1 MKALVET
8 THISLKNIL
17 YATDF
22 SETAEAALPYVSAI
36 ATKYASKVF
45 AVYVKPPDSYSMV
58 PPEGWL
64 AYSQSSEGQ
73 ITKEAA
79 SLDERLGGIPHE
91 ILIGEGDTW
100 TLVSKVV
107 REHDIDLLVMGT
119 HGRTGI
125 EKLMLGSVAEMIF
138 RQATCPVLTVGP
150 QASEHSNLH
159 VGLRKLLYAT
169 DFSPEAL
176 AAAPFTISFAQTHQA
191 HLTLLNVMKASETA
205 DTSESVQRML
215 LRALVPEDVH
225 FASPPNFLIRHG
237 EVADKI
243 LEVAKEIRADL
254 IVLGVRGA
262 QGRIGI
268 ATHLARPTA
277 HKVLIQAPCP
287 VLTVRG

>member
-1 MKALVET
+1 MKALDSAAR
-8 THISLKNIL
+8 ISLKNIL

-22 SETAEAALPYVSAI
+22 SPTAEAALPYVSAI
-36 ATKYASKVF
+36 ATKHASKVF
-45 AVYVKPPDSYSMV
+45 AVYVKAPDSYAMV
-58 PPEGWL
+58 PPEAWL
-64 AYSQSSEGQ
+64 AFTQSTEEQ
-73 ITKEAA
+73 IKKEAA
-79 SLDERLGGIPHE
+79 SLNERLRGIPHE

-100 TLVSKVV
+100 SLVSKVIQ
-107 REHDIDLLVMGT
+107 EHDIDLLVMGT

-125 EKLMLGSVAEMIF
+125 ERLMLGSVAEMIF
-138 RQATCPVLTVGP
+138 RQATCPVLTIGP
-150 QASEHSNLH
+150 HVSEHGNRH

-169 DFSPEAL
+169 DFTPESL
-176 AAAPFTISFAQTHQA
+176 AAAPLAFSFAQANQA
-191 HLTLLNVMKASETA
+191 HVTLLNVMETPKTR
-205 DTSESVQRML
+205 DTLESTRRML
-215 LRALVPEDVH
+215 HALVPEDAQVECAPK
-225 FASPPNFLIRHG
+225 FVIRQG